1 METIEPRVE
10 THNYDITDLSDI
22 SGLTEVSE
30 LIQDSENIIADSA
43 NATDSIQVNNSSQPI
58 DFVQAADSDLPIDP
72 VQTAD
77 SDTSIDPVQTADSD
91 TSIDPVQTAD
101 SPQTSSKSNHLTKT
115 PLRPFELLR
124 YENTRHSESPA
135 AIAPDPTSQV
145 LLRNRRSVWSI

>member
-22 SGLTEVSE
+22 SGLAEVSE

-58 DFVQAADSDLPIDP
+58 DFVQAADSDLPIDS
-72 VQTAD
+72 VQAAD
-77 SDTSIDPVQTADSD
+77 SDKSIDS
-91 TSIDPVQTAD
+91 VQTAD

-145 LLRNRRSVWSI
+145 LLRNRRSVWNI

>member
-77 SDTSIDPVQTADSD
+77 SDTSIDPVQTADS
-91 TSIDPVQTAD
+91 
-101 SPQTSSKSNHLTKT
+101 PQTSSKSNHLTKT